1 MQSKMFKIGVIFSAL
16 MIFLVSL
23 PIFLLDALATDIV
36 IFSAGRFLVD
46 PPSILIAIASF
57 AMSGWGVACGVGI
70 LKMREWARTSVLPR
84 RVRARMLGEKKEN
97 RARSGATG
105 SPSGKDFLQEYYR
118 AGIAYGFLDR
128 RVPERPQFFD
138 RSGMAAEFIQDD
150 KLALSIG
157 VEARLN
163 VSTMVKYAKL
173 YGNLLAPNSRNKSST
188 RRFTRAFRS
197 NIARA
202 SNALFIATSSSL
214 LDLTGLKSRCSSAD
228 LASSSNPAFFVSS
241 VSQIAFWYDS
251 NHK

>member
-1 MQSKMFKIGVIFSAL
+1 VTSNLTGRRPARESSGKREPAKK
-16 MIFLVSL
+16 SL
-23 PIFLLDALATDIV
+23 GA
-36 IFSAGRFLVD
+36 D
-46 PPSILIAIASF
+46 PVGEEGEPGSVRGNRLSF
-57 AMSGWGVACGVGI
+57 
-70 LKMREWARTSVLPR
+70 RE
-84 RVRARMLGEKKEN
+84 GF
-97 RARSGATG
+97 
-105 SPSGKDFLQEYYR
+105 PSGVLQSGDSLR
-118 AGIAYGFLDR
+118 IFRSPTIRG
-128 RVPERPQFFD
+128 VPERPQFFD
-138 RSGMAAEFIQDD
+138 RSGLAAEFIQDD

-202 SNALFIATSSSL
+202 FDALFIATSSSL

-241 VSQIAFWYDS
+241 VSQIAF
-251 NHK
+251 